1 MASKKLV
8 SFPSLN
14 FIPTD
19 PFYESAIGKISM
31 WTLRVGRYIV
41 IFTELVVIMSFASRF
56 KLDRDLSDLNSSIV
70 QKTAVVQSYA
80 DTEKRIRSIQKKSEA
95 VAKILKLNDSLDG
108 FNVLLSKIPSDVK
121 LVRLGYNPNELQVT
135 GIARSSTS
143 FAIFLQTLQRES
155 KFQDITID
163 QIKTGDTNNPGIT
176 FAIRLGLQS
185 KQIAPLTPGKAPT
198 TGTLKQDTNF

>member
-1 MASKKLV
+1 MATKKAM

-19 PFYESAIGKISM
+19 PFYESIIGKISM

-80 DTEKRIRSIQKKSEA
+80 DTEARMRMIQKKSEA
-95 VAKILKLNDSLDG
+95 VTKILKQNDTLQG
-108 FNVLLSKIPSDVK
+108 FNTLIAKIPLDIK
-121 LVRLGYNPNELQVT
+121 LLRLGYTPSELQVNGT
-135 GIARSSTS
+135 ARSSLS
-143 FAIFLQTLQRES
+143 FAIFLQTLQREPS
-155 KFQDITID
+155 FQEVTID
-163 QIKTGDTNNPGIT
+163 QIKTGDTNNPGLA
-176 FAIRLGLQS
+176 FAVRLSLQS
-185 KQIAPLTPGKAPT
+185 KQIAPLTPVAAPKA
-198 TGTLKQDTNF
+198 TLKQDTNF